1 MGTISITLDFPQPV
15 SKVFAY
21 LSQHENLGEVFGIAV
36 QRIKTSDDPQEPNGL
51 GSVRRLKVGPV
62 AFEETITGFEKDRR
76 IEYRITKGAF
86 MKHHLGVMRFSE
98 HQGGTRLDY
107 TIEVESKIPLLTGPL
122 VMGLNRD
129 LRKGLKAVARRLT

>member
-21 LSQHENLGEVFGIAV
+21 LSQHEN
-36 QRIKTSDDPQEPNGL
+36 L